1 MSRLTHRFEDLGQQ
15 GRTALIPFIT
25 AGDPHPSFTVPALH
39 ALVKAGANII
49 EVGVPFSDPM
59 ADGPVIQRASE
70 RSLAHKMSL
79 RKTLELVKQFRTED
93 NETPIVLMGYLN
105 PIEAMGYAA
114 FCAQAAASGVDGVLT
129 VDMPPEEASEFLELL
144 KAQEMDPIFLLAPN
158 STEARIQKM
167 GAMGRGYLY
176 YVALKGVTGAGHLDL
191 AEVEKKLKEIR
202 QWTSLPLAVGFGVKN
217 AETAAALGHLAEG
230 VVVGSA
236 LVSLIEASKEHPA
249 DALLGITDLMSSMR
263 HALDAAPGSSF

>member
-1 MSRLTHRFEDLGQQ
+1 MSRLTHRFEDLRQQ

-105 PIEAMGYAA
+105 PITDEMAIDTAKKLRHKLEIDSLVITLG
-114 FCAQAAASGVDGVLT
+114 ASGMVV
-129 VDMPPEEASEFLELL
+129 AN
-144 KAQEMDPIFLLAPN
+144 AQEAQSVPAIRVEVYD
-158 STEARIQKM
+158 EA
-167 GAMGRGYLY
+167 
-176 YVALKGVTGAGHLDL
+176 GAGDTVIATL
-191 AEVEKKLKEIR
+191 ALCATCGPIGVEALR
-202 QWTSLPLAVGFGVKN
+202 LASH
-217 AETAAALGHLAEG
+217 TAACVVRKVGVAVPSAE
-230 VVVGSA
+230 
-236 LVSLIEASKEHPA
+236 
-249 DALLGITDLMSSMR
+249 DLQQIAQVFR
-263 HALDAAPGSSF
+263 